1 LYRYTKA
8 AKAVGMTTVFVR
20 GATMGEEGVGA
31 AELEAAADA
40 VIPSVNLTALREALP
55 ALF

>member
-1 LYRYTKA
+1 
-8 AKAVGMTTVFVR
+8 MTTVFVR